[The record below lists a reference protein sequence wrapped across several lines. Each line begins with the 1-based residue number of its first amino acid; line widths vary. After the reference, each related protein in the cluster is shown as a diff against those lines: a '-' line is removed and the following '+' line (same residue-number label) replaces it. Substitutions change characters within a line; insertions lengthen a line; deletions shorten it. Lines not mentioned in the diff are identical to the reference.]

1 MGIYYNRRGS
11 IVLLQNLHGP
21 TSLMNVALKWG
32 KQIAIGGILG
42 FCLSVIFAEYTSLHL
57 YAHYQSWT
65 GWRSITGSN
74 PNYITSLIQKISWA
88 VFFLSAWFMI
98 WKLDS
103 FLILTKKSYKES
115 EEKPDMEESKQ
126 EKTERKKKLKTE
138 KTESD
143 QANGDY
149 EDTQTAFE
157 PEENSDGTIFSSE
170 DLKYAK
176 VLGLEEPF
184 QPEEIKS
191 TYRKIIAQYH
201 PDRVI
206 AMGPEIKE
214 VAEKKAKEINE
225 AYEHLRKSLN
235 LS

>member
-1 MGIYYNRRGS
+1 MGLYYSRRS
-11 IVLLQNLHGP
+11 FTVLLQDLYGATP
-21 TSLMNVALKWG
+21 VMKVVLKWG
-32 KQIAIGGILG
+32 KQALYGGLLG
-42 FCLSVIFAEYTSLHL
+42 FCLSIFFAEYTSQYL

-74 PNYITSLIQKISWA
+74 PNFITSIIQKISWA
-88 VFFLSAWFMI
+88 VFFLASWFMI

-103 FLILTKKSYKES
+103 FFNFLPQIQKES
-115 EEKPDMEESKQ
+115 KDTEPKDNPQKEYGKRKRDLKPDETNSSEIDEEKDDP
-126 EKTERKKKLKTE
+126 
-138 KTESD
+138 
-143 QANGDY
+143 
-149 EDTQTAFE
+149 QTTFE
-157 PEENSDGTIFSSE
+157 PEAKARDSIFSS
-170 DLKYAK
+170 DDIKFAK

-184 QPEEIKS
+184 EIEDIKK

-206 AMGPEIKE
+206 AMGPEIQE
-214 VAEKKAKEINE
+214 VAEKKAKEINQ

>member
-1 MGIYYNRRGS
+1 
-11 IVLLQNLHGP
+11 
-21 TSLMNVALKWG
+21 MNVALKLG
-32 KQIAIGGILG
+32 KQIAYGGILG
-42 FCLSVIFAEYTSLHL
+42 FCISVIFAEYTSQYL
-57 YAHYQSWT
+57 YAHYQSWS

-74 PNYITSLIQKISWA
+74 PNFITSLIQKISWA

-103 FLILTKKSYKES
+103 FFNLTKKSYKES
-115 EEKPDMEESKQ
+115 EEKSDMEEPKQ
-126 EKTERKKKLKTE
+126 EKTETKKKVKTE

-143 QANGDY
+143 QASDDY
-149 EDTQTAFE
+149 EDSQPAFE
-157 PEENSDGTIFSSE
+157 PEENSHSTIFSSD
-170 DLKYAK
+170 DLRYAK
-176 VLGLEEPF
+176 VLGLEQPF
-184 QPEEIKS
+184 EKEEIKS

-206 AMGPEIKE
+206 AMGPEIQE

-225 AYEHLRKSLN
+225 AYDHLRKSLN